1 MTTFNNFKS
10 FTNERPSIV
19 RRKANEYYEIQVV
32 IGGHK
37 PVRELILATCKAEAI
52 DKAKTKYK
60 YVQAEVTLVPSEQ
73 EKLKTSGKVKR
84 SRRKKNSVD
93 ASSQSH
99 DAVGISTSKDQ
110 TQA

>member
-1 MTTFNNFKS
+1 MTTFNNFKK

-19 RRKANEYYEIQVV
+19 RRKANEYYEIKVV

-52 DKAKTKYK
+52 ERAKDKYR
-60 YVQAEVTLVPSEQ
+60 YVQAEDSLVPSEQ
-73 EKLKTSGKVKR
+73 EKLKTTGKVKR

-93 ASSQSH
+93 ASSQ
-99 DAVGISTSKDQ
+99 KEFQ
-110 TQA
+110 